1 MDYGSEHGS
10 QYSSE
15 IIIDARSDSQ
25 SVEGSRPKSI
35 TSSRLPTV
43 ALSMNPRIF
52 ALRARIAT
60 RRDRISFAENHPG
73 YGEDPKIYAQNAKS
87 FFPKVRNLPRRS
99 PIQFSL

>member
-1 MDYGSEHGS
+1 MDYGNEHGS
-10 QYSSE
+10 QYLSAT
-15 IIIDARSDSQ
+15 ITDARSDSP

-35 TSSRLPTV
+35 TLSRLPTA

-52 ALRARIAT
+52 APRARRAT
-60 RRDRISFAENHPG
+60 RLDRISSAENHPG
-73 YGEDPKIYAQNAKS
+73 YGKDSKIYAQNAKP